1 MPSPIILPNSAEDLE
16 AIAQNVVTILQR
28 GADQVVAIPEGK
40 RSIENT
46 LLALQEAQSEA
57 ACIQTLCTF
66 PAMVHMDKDV
76 RVAATEAKKLLQK
89 AWSSLFSRR
98 DIYMIL
104 SHLHKE
110 SLSMDVQTC
119 RLLEHT
125 LRLFRRHGSALSQ
138 EGQERLMAI
147 RSDISSKELDFQ
159 KNLNEDMTDILLTR
173 DELEG
178 CSEAWLS
185 GLKTDKVDGHVYYRV
200 TMKTPD
206 ILNVSKN
213 ASLPLTR
220 KRVLLTYRQ
229 VCTSTNGPILEHL
242 IKLRHEA
249 ATLLGYKHHAAYQ
262 LEINMARTVETVET
276 FLDNITTSIASKLE
290 SDRQE
295 LLDLKKAEYQRRGWS
310 QNFDGE
316 LQSSDVKYYQELLFK
331 EKYAVDNNL
340 IQEYFPLDHVRDQI
354 LGIYAH
360 IFQLRFQQIPGK
372 YWADDVTLFAVYDQK
387 AQNTAGE
394 DGKQYPE
401 SFKIGYFFF
410 GKYAHQCVVPLRPS
424 YVVSKTGEQVL
435 PIEVPSIMLEN
446 WLWEPAVLR
455 RLSKHYKTGS
465 QLPEDIIQS
474 LTRTRK
480 VSAGLKFSQQIAVTA
495 VDLKL
500 HMVDPNDRKE
510 TIPQIWKEMTE
521 RLVGIKL
528 EDGPGSNPAAQFYH
542 IAMGYDA
549 GYYVYAWSEM
559 HAHDLFTRFSG
570 DELSHPK
577 TLDSK
582 LGREYWEKILVPG
595 ASVDAIDLL
604 RDFLGREP
612 SPAAFQSDAIMYK
625 HLSAPTLPEASQTVT
640 KAEQIGPYDLRETLG
655 VGAYAVKTGVKAA
668 VKIIP
673 KDTQEMKMIQKE
685 LTIQRGLQH
694 RNISR
699 FLESRESPECL
710 YIFVEYAAGGELF
723 DKIGT
728 LKISDFGLAT
738 VFRHGGRTRPLE
750 TPCGSAPYVAP
761 EVLQE
766 EYCGD
771 MVDIWSCGV
780 ILYVMM
786 IGNTP
791 WDLPSSESEE
801 FSRYEKD
808 NNPTYEPWNRLQG
821 PVRKLLLGILRV
833 NPTKRM
839 TIKEITKDAWYKRP
853 NPLVTDGFVNNPAQL
868 ASMLME
874 NVEDTTSPI
883 VAYSQP
889 LQTGRI
895 EQSQYPV
902 HDYRN
907 YASSQPA
914 RNNERASDSSLGAR
928 IAISWQTEAL
938 ELSQPATQ
946 FTEATFLQVFSSER
960 LTRFFSE
967 TPADEIID
975 ALDDAMVHNLV
986 AHTVQPSLQK
996 ITISTTDQRRCFL
1009 TGEVKVVPYGVD
1021 TSLVMFDKSRGDPLE
1036 WKRMFKALV
1045 ATLQD
1050 SENPIHLQMNP

>member
-1 MPSPIILPNSAEDLE
+1 
-16 AIAQNVVTILQR
+16 
-28 GADQVVAIPEGK
+28 
-40 RSIENT
+40 
-46 LLALQEAQSEA
+46 
-57 ACIQTLCTF
+57 
-66 PAMVHMDKDV
+66 
-76 RVAATEAKKLLQK
+76 
-89 AWSSLFSRR
+89 
-98 DIYMIL
+98 
-104 SHLHKE
+104 
-110 SLSMDVQTC
+110 
-119 RLLEHT
+119 
-125 LRLFRRHGSALSQ
+125 
-138 EGQERLMAI
+138 
-147 RSDISSKELDFQ
+147 
-159 KNLNEDMTDILLTR
+159 
-173 DELEG
+173 
-178 CSEAWLS
+178 
-185 GLKTDKVDGHVYYRV
+185 
-200 TMKTPD
+200 
-206 ILNVSKN
+206 
-213 ASLPLTR
+213 
-220 KRVLLTYRQ
+220 
-229 VCTSTNGPILEHL
+229 
-242 IKLRHEA
+242 
-249 ATLLGYKHHAAYQ
+249 
-262 LEINMARTVETVET
+262 
-276 FLDNITTSIASKLE
+276 
-290 SDRQE
+290 
-295 LLDLKKAEYQRRGWS
+295 
-310 QNFDGE
+310 
-316 LQSSDVKYYQELLFK
+316 
-331 EKYAVDNNL
+331 
-340 IQEYFPLDHVRDQI
+340 
-354 LGIYAH
+354 
-360 IFQLRFQQIPGK
+360 
-372 YWADDVTLFAVYDQK
+372 
-387 AQNTAGE
+387 
-394 DGKQYPE
+394 
-401 SFKIGYFFF
+401 
-410 GKYAHQCVVPLRPS
+410 
-424 YVVSKTGEQVL
+424 
-435 PIEVPSIMLEN
+435 
-446 WLWEPAVLR
+446 
-455 RLSKHYKTGS
+455 
-465 QLPEDIIQS
+465 
-474 LTRTRK
+474 
-480 VSAGLKFSQQIAVTA
+480 
-495 VDLKL
+495 
-500 HMVDPNDRKE
+500 
-510 TIPQIWKEMTE
+510 
-521 RLVGIKL
+521 
-528 EDGPGSNPAAQFYH
+528 
-542 IAMGYDA
+542 
-549 GYYVYAWSEM
+549 
-559 HAHDLFTRFSG
+559 
-570 DELSHPK
+570 
-577 TLDSK
+577 
-582 LGREYWEKILVPG
+582 
-595 ASVDAIDLL
+595 
-604 RDFLGREP
+604 
-612 SPAAFQSDAIMYK
+612 MYK

-655 VGAYAVKTGVKAA
+655 VGAYAVVRLAEHRKTGVKAA

-723 DKIGT
+723 DKIEPDRG
-728 LKISDFGLAT
+728 IQEDLAHLYF
-738 VFRHGGRTRPLE
+738 VQLIAG
-750 TPCGSAPYVAP
+750 V
-761 EVLQE
+761 VLQE

-791 WDLPSSESEE
+791 WDLPSSDSEE

-808 NNPTYEPWNRLQG
+808 SNPTYEPWNRLQG
-821 PVRKLLLGILRV
+821 PVRKLLLGILKV

-928 IAISWQTEAL
+928 IAVSWQTEAL

-967 TPADEIID
+967 APADEIIE

>member
-1 MPSPIILPNSAEDLE
+1 
-16 AIAQNVVTILQR
+16 
-28 GADQVVAIPEGK
+28 
-40 RSIENT
+40 
-46 LLALQEAQSEA
+46 
-57 ACIQTLCTF
+57 
-66 PAMVHMDKDV
+66 
-76 RVAATEAKKLLQK
+76 
-89 AWSSLFSRR
+89 
-98 DIYMIL
+98 
-104 SHLHKE
+104 
-110 SLSMDVQTC
+110 
-119 RLLEHT
+119 
-125 LRLFRRHGSALSQ
+125 
-138 EGQERLMAI
+138 
-147 RSDISSKELDFQ
+147 
-159 KNLNEDMTDILLTR
+159 
-173 DELEG
+173 
-178 CSEAWLS
+178 
-185 GLKTDKVDGHVYYRV
+185 
-200 TMKTPD
+200 
-206 ILNVSKN
+206 
-213 ASLPLTR
+213 
-220 KRVLLTYRQ
+220 
-229 VCTSTNGPILEHL
+229 
-242 IKLRHEA
+242 
-249 ATLLGYKHHAAYQ
+249 
-262 LEINMARTVETVET
+262 
-276 FLDNITTSIASKLE
+276 
-290 SDRQE
+290 
-295 LLDLKKAEYQRRGWS
+295 
-310 QNFDGE
+310 
-316 LQSSDVKYYQELLFK
+316 
-331 EKYAVDNNL
+331 
-340 IQEYFPLDHVRDQI
+340 
-354 LGIYAH
+354 
-360 IFQLRFQQIPGK
+360 
-372 YWADDVTLFAVYDQK
+372 
-387 AQNTAGE
+387 
-394 DGKQYPE
+394 
-401 SFKIGYFFF
+401 
-410 GKYAHQCVVPLRPS
+410 
-424 YVVSKTGEQVL
+424 
-435 PIEVPSIMLEN
+435 
-446 WLWEPAVLR
+446 
-455 RLSKHYKTGS
+455 
-465 QLPEDIIQS
+465 
-474 LTRTRK
+474 
-480 VSAGLKFSQQIAVTA
+480 
-495 VDLKL
+495 
-500 HMVDPNDRKE
+500 
-510 TIPQIWKEMTE
+510 
-521 RLVGIKL
+521 
-528 EDGPGSNPAAQFYH
+528 
-542 IAMGYDA
+542 
-549 GYYVYAWSEM
+549 
-559 HAHDLFTRFSG
+559 
-570 DELSHPK
+570 
-577 TLDSK
+577 
-582 LGREYWEKILVPG
+582 
-595 ASVDAIDLL
+595 
-604 RDFLGREP
+604 
-612 SPAAFQSDAIMYK
+612 MYK

-723 DKIGT
+723 DKIEPDRGIQEDLAHLYFVQLIAGVVCSLQHNFGT

-771 MVDIWSCGV
+771 IVDIWSCGV

-808 NNPTYEPWNRLQG
+808 SNPTYEPWNRLQG
-821 PVRKLLLGILRV
+821 PVRS
-833 NPTKRM
+833 
-839 TIKEITKDAWYKRP
+839 
-853 NPLVTDGFVNNPAQL
+853 FVNNPAQL

-895 EQSQYPV
+895 EQSQYPI

-928 IAISWQTEAL
+928 IAVSWQTEAL

-1009 TGEVKVVPYGVD
+1009 TGEVKVVPYGGD